1 MLTLTQQYFPNK
13 KAFRSW
19 LSENHDKSPGIW
31 LVFYKKQIKIE
42 CIDYKDALEEALCF
56 GWIDSIIKK
65 IDDEKYVR
73 KFTPRTDTSKW
84 SEVNKK
90 IVTALINEGRMTEFG
105 LKKIDVYLKT
115 GKVEWSSKEEEKK
128 DSKSFTVPE
137 SMINVFAKN
146 EPALTNFNGLA
157 QTYKRH
163 YVLWITSAKQEE
175 TIQRRLKEA
184 IELLKQNKKLTL
196 K

>member
-1 MLTLTQQYFPNK
+1 MPTLSQQYFPNK

-31 LVFYKKQIKIE
+31 LVFYKKQVKIE
-42 CIDYKDALEEALCF
+42 CVDYKDALEEALCF

-65 IDDEKYVR
+65 IDEEKYVR
-73 KFTPRTDTSKW
+73 KFTPRTSTSKW

-90 IVTALINEGRMTEFG
+90 IVTTLIKKGRMTEFG

-115 GKVEWSSKEEEKK
+115 GKVEWSSNEEEKK
-128 DSKSFTVPE
+128 DSKSFTIPE
-137 SMINVFAKN
+137 FMITAFSKN
-146 EPALTNFNGLA
+146 EAALTNFNSLA

-175 TIQRRLKEA
+175 TIQRRLNEA
-184 IELLKQNKKLTL
+184 IDLLKQNKKLTL